1 MRTTP
6 TRRAIGLRRLAW
18 VVSAAIAA
26 LLAGCGSGP
35 GPATGSKAP
44 DLATYTMQSLTVPGK
59 QTWEGTVE
67 AIHRTLL
74 AAQTNARVEALT
86 VEVGDHVVEGQEL
99 ARLTNIEQSAAV
111 HNAQAAVAAA
121 DARYANTQKD
131 LQRAAA
137 LEPIGGVTRA
147 SLDAAVA
154 GNDSARAALQSA
166 QAQLRT
172 AQRQET
178 YTVIRAPFAGVITRR
193 LVHVG
198 EAVQAG
204 PPAPQP
210 LLEMASLDALRVEV
224 TVPQASGAAIR
235 KSTEA
240 SVRIADGP
248 SVTASKVSVLPA
260 ANPNTHT
267 FSVRVEVPLGTPDAY
282 PGMAATVTFR
292 TDSTDRLLVPSEAL
306 WRNGELTGVYGVSG
320 TQVSLRLVR
329 LGHRFGDSR
338 EVLSGLEV
346 GDRVVRDPLAAVAWL
361 IRERSRKG

>member
-1 MRTTP
+1 
-6 TRRAIGLRRLAW
+6 
-18 VVSAAIAA
+18 
-26 LLAGCGSGP
+26 
-35 GPATGSKAP
+35 
-44 DLATYTMQSLTVPGK
+44 MQSVTVPGK

-86 VEVGDHVVEGQEL
+86 VEIGDHVVEGQEL
-99 ARLTNIEQSAAV
+99 ARLTNIEQSSAV
-111 HNAQAAVAAA
+111 HSAQAAVAAA
-121 DARYANTQKD
+121 DARYASTQKD
-131 LQRAAA
+131 LQRARA

-147 SLDAAVA
+147 ALDAAIA
-154 GNDSARAALQSA
+154 DNDSARAGLRSA
-166 QAQLRT
+166 QSQLRT
-172 AQRQET
+172 AQRQES

-210 LLEMASLDALRVEV
+210 LLEMASLDALRVDV
-224 TVPQASGAAIR
+224 AVPQASVAAIR
-235 KSTEA
+235 KSAEA
-240 SVRIADGP
+240 SVRIADCP

-260 ANPNTHT
+260 ADPHTHT
-267 FSVRVEVPLGTPDAY
+267 FSVRVALPLGTPDTY
-282 PGMAATVTFR
+282 PGMAATVTFQ
-292 TDSTDRLLVPSEAL
+292 TEPSKRLLVPDEAL
-306 WRNGELTGVYGVSG
+306 WHNGELTGVYVVSG

-346 GDRVVRDPLAAVAWL
+346 GDRVVRDPLAAIAWL
-361 IRERSRKG
+361 TRQRLRKG